1 MNYPIIL
8 LFFWLTFGHSIFD
21 LQGQSTKRLNDS
33 QLVQRFKRNGK
44 PLHSD
49 RGSSVF
55 QYVRDSIHYK
65 MLIKNDQLI
74 YSSSQDVSSNSSSW
88 AKFSNNCL
96 VFYDSLD
103 AAGKHV
109 ISYIKGMQ
117 AFENTSNLP
126 YELKEFVC
134 E

>member
-1 MNYPIIL
+1 MNYTIIF
-8 LFFWLTFGHSIFD
+8 LFFWLTFGHSMLD

-55 QYVRDSIHYK
+55 QYVRDSIQYK

-74 YSSSQDVSSNSSSW
+74 YSSSQDLSSSGSSW

-103 AAGKHV
+103 ATGNPF

-117 AFENTSNLP
+117 AYENTSNLP
-126 YELKEFVC
+126 HELTEFVC